1 MASAPSTGVDS
12 RSTVQSADHQDVAV
26 ELNGISVDVE
36 GAPVL
41 RDFDLTVR
49 RGEILGIQGSNGS
62 GKSTLLTVVAT
73 LRPLSA
79 GTGSVLGAPL
89 GDRAI
94 RSVRPWI
101 ALVGHTAAL
110 YRHLTLRE
118 NLLFMARLTG
128 RTGGAVDEALG
139 EVGLAGAADRT
150 AGRCSQG
157 MLRRADLA
165 RVLLSDPDLLLLDEV
180 HSGLDA
186 TSVGLV
192 DGLIDSV
199 RRRGGASIIV
209 SHDQQKLAAV
219 ADRIVEIVRGAAV
232 AVSRREQ
239 ERCA

>member
-1 MASAPSTGVDS
+1 MSSGIDS
-12 RSTVQSADHQDVAV
+12 RSTVQSVDHQDVAV
-26 ELNGISVDVE
+26 KLNGISVDVE
-36 GAPVL
+36 GTPVL
-41 RDFDLTVR
+41 RDVDLTVR

-62 GKSTLLTVVAT
+62 GKSTLLSVVAT

-94 RSVRPWI
+94 RSVRPRI

-118 NLLFMARLTG
+118 NLLFLARLTG
-128 RTGGAVDEALG
+128 RTNDTVDEALDAI
-139 EVGLAGAADRT
+139 GLAGAADRT
-150 AGRCSQG
+150 VGRCSQG

-192 DGLIDSV
+192 DRLIDSV
-199 RRRGGASIIV
+199 RRRGGASVIV
-209 SHDQQKLAAV
+209 SHDQQKLAAA

-232 AVSRREQ
+232 AVRRPGQ